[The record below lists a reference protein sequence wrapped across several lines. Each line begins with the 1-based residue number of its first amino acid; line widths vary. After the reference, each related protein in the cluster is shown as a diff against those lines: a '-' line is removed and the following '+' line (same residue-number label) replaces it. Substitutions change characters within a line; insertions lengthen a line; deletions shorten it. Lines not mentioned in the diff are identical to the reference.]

1 MAEANWRA
9 VDHSRR
15 LPVGTLADVVIDG
28 ESYRATLTGEGC
40 RLAWKIEPGQEI
52 IGLTALYEPVAF
64 RVISL
69 GVSPT
74 QHDCDTAGEV
84 TGRTSLSRA
93 ETRPR

>member
-9 VDHSRR
+9 IDHSRR
-15 LPVGTLADVVIDG
+15 LPIGTLADVVIDG
-28 ESYRATLTGEGC
+28 ESYRATLTDEGR

-52 IGLTALYEPVAF
+52 VGLTALYEPVAF

-74 QHDCDTAGEV
+74 HHDRDTASES
-84 TGRTSLSRA
+84 TGGTSLSGA
-93 ETRPR
+93 GTRHR